1 MSPASNSDTA
11 GYHSL
16 CALRDHITSRGK
28 IIFPVIAAAILFTAC
43 TNHRIAREETDI
55 PVSRNG
61 STANDNI
68 SPVAAEATDP
78 DNGTGKP
85 LEKGFTKEVLYDL
98 LVAELAGQRNRIPE
112 AVSGYLDAAIA
123 SRDTAIAKR
132 ATHLALLAED
142 WERGRQAAELW
153 TELDPEAMAAKQAY
167 AALLVRTGR
176 IDEALPVL
184 RVFMDHLDLPP
195 DQRLLTAGGLL
206 SQGEDKAAALAA
218 MERMVA
224 EHIAEYGDEP
234 RALFVLAHFLI
245 QIEKQERA
253 IGLLERVIAMDGKN
267 PMARVYYAQLLHNR
281 GDTAK
286 ALDTLEDALAKG
298 VEHQDIRI
306 NLAKLSIGLERYEEA
321 RKQLERLVASAPHN
335 TEIRYTLVLLL
346 METGHANK
354 ARKHLRYLIDREDLT
369 QEAYFNLGKLAESQK
384 DIPMAMD
391 AYRKVTYGRHYLSAQ
406 LRIVALLAKQ
416 EDLAAARAYLHDI
429 LSETEA
435 DSIRLYQMDGLILIE
450 AGDLTQAMSVYDAAL
465 EEYPQSSDLLY
476 ARAMLAGR
484 MGQVSLLERD
494 LVALLSREP
503 DHADALNA
511 LGYTLADQTDRYQ
524 EAMTMIQRALRLQ
537 PDSYYILDS
546 MGWVLYRLGRHRESI
561 DYLQRALAIQQDP
574 EVAAHLGEVLWVT
587 GDREA
592 ARDIWNA
599 ALEKAPDDELLLK
612 VMKRFGQ

>member
-1 MSPASNSDTA
+1 MSPASSSDTA
-11 GYHSL
+11 GCHSL
-16 CALRDHITSRGK
+16 CALRGHIISRGK
-28 IIFPVIAAAILFTAC
+28 IILSVIAAAILCTAC
-43 TNHRIAREETDI
+43 TNHRIAGEETDI
-55 PVSRNG
+55 PVSRND
-61 STANDNI
+61 SIANDNI
-68 SPVAAEATDP
+68 PPVAAEGADP

-98 LVAELAGQRNRIPE
+98 LVAELAGQRNRLPV

-132 ATHLALLAED
+132 ATHLALFAED
-142 WERGRQAAELW
+142 WEQGLQAAELW
-153 TELDPEAMAAKQAY
+153 MELDPEAMAAKQAY

-184 RVFMDHLDLPP
+184 RILMNHLDLPP
-195 DQRLLTAGGLL
+195 EQKLLAVSGLL
-206 SQGEDKAAALAA
+206 SQGEDKAATLAA

-224 EHIAEYGDEP
+224 EHAAEYGDEP

-245 QIEKQERA
+245 QIKKEEQA
-253 IGLLERVIAMDGKN
+253 IGLLERVIAMDGRN
-267 PMARVYYAQLLHNR
+267 PMARVYYAQLLHSR

-298 VEHQDIRI
+298 VEHQDIRV
-306 NLAKLSIGLERYEEA
+306 NLAKLLIGLERYEEA
-321 RKQLERLVASAPHN
+321 RKQLERLVASVPDN

-346 METGHANK
+346 LETGHANK

-369 QEAYFNLGKLAESQK
+369 QEAYFNLGKLAESPK

-391 AYRKVTYGRHYLSAQ
+391 AYRKVTHGQDYLNAQ

-416 EDLAAARAYLHDI
+416 EDLTAARAHLHDI

-435 DSIRLYQMDGLILIE
+435 DSIRLYRMDGLILTE
-450 AGDLTQAMSVYDAAL
+450 AGNFAQAMSVYDAAL

-476 ARAMLAGR
+476 ARAMLAGQ
-484 MGQVSLLERD
+484 MGQISILERD

-524 EAMTMIQRALRLQ
+524 EAMTMIQRALGLQ

-546 MGWVLYRLGRHRESI
+546 MGWVLYRLGRYRESI
-561 DYLQRALAIQQDP
+561 DYLRRALAIQQDP

-599 ALEKAPDDELLLK
+599 ALEKAPDDEFLLK
-612 VMKRFGQ
+612 VMERFGQ